1 MGADGRLF
9 VLYDYEKRTN
19 LSVLVTSEP
28 DEMSVQDSLP
38 GARAQRCGSPVAT
51 SKGRRYFEA
60 PTEPTGET
68 AAL

>member
-1 MGADGRLF
+1 MTQMDCKSICDGGAGTISGSR
-9 VLYDYEKRTN
+9 YI
-19 LSVLVTSEP
+19 EP

-38 GARAQRCGSPVAT
+38 GARVQRCGSPVAT

-68 AAL
+68 ADL